1 MAYTK
6 TTWLARVG
14 TALNRFL
21 KTNETETSVELTND
35 PTGVSTAGTPFTV
48 DNMNKIE
55 QGIYDAHEAMGGNF
69 TQLDTDGSP
78 TFASLST
85 GFINQHKPT
94 TWAQLGNSFDFVSLA
109 YPAVCSLSSTKIA
122 LIESNSDELRT
133 YEWDG
138 TDWAQVGNGLAI
150 ATMGLRA
157 KLCTLNSTTIAFID
171 DNNDELRT
179 YEWDGT
185 DWAQVGNGLAIA
197 TISDAVLCSLSS
209 TKIALIE
216 SNSDELRTYEWDG
229 TDWAQVGN
237 GLAIA
242 IGRPAICSLSS
253 TTIAFI
259 DSTNDELR
267 TYEWDGTDWIQVGSG
282 ISVTIPNF
290 PSACTINSNT
300 IVITADTTE
309 SKIST
314 YHWNGSTWSRV
325 GSVFPIS
332 GGNLSGLASLSEKI
346 VAHVDDGNK
355 KLRTYELSFSEF
367 PPNPAFGTL

>member
-109 YPAVCSLSSTKIA
+109 YPAV
-122 LIESNSDELRT
+122 
-133 YEWDG
+133 
-138 TDWAQVGNGLAI
+138 
-150 ATMGLRA
+150 
-157 KLCTLNSTTIAFID
+157 
-171 DNNDELRT
+171 
-179 YEWDGT
+179 
-185 DWAQVGNGLAIA
+185 
-197 TISDAVLCSLSS
+197 CSLSS